1 MTKQAKTREPV
12 NIPRCAGGI
21 IDSHAH
27 VVKEYF
33 QEEREQIL
41 DRASAMDVRTL
52 INPAVA
58 VEGLDELLELIERR
72 ANVYGAAG
80 QHPHEARFWCDDHK
94 KKVLE
99 ALKHPKMVAVGE
111 CGLDYFYNNSSRDEQ
126 LTAFRE
132 QIEIAVAL
140 DKPVIVHC
148 RDAWEDTFELLTSA
162 GQGKVRGVF
171 HCFTGGPEHLPAISA
186 LDFYVSFSGILTYN
200 KATNIQEAAVLVPE
214 DRMLVE
220 TDCPFLS
227 PQKVRGER
235 NEPTYVWFTAEKL
248 AGLRQSTLETLAAQV
263 SQNARKLFSLPDQG
277 QF

>member
-1 MTKQAKTREPV
+1 MTKQAKNREPV
-12 NIPRCAGGI
+12 VPPKCAGGI

-33 QEEREQIL
+33 QEERELIL
-41 DRASAMDVRTL
+41 DRALAMDVHTL

-58 VEGLDELLELIERR
+58 VEGIEELLELIESR
-72 ANVYGAAG
+72 ASVYGAAG
-80 QHPHEARFWCDDHK
+80 QHPHEARFWSPEHK
-94 KKVLE
+94 EKILR
-99 ALKHPKMVAVGE
+99 ALTHPKMVAVGE
-111 CGLDYFYNNSSRDEQ
+111 CGLDYFYNNSSREEQ

-148 RDAWEDTFELLTSA
+148 RDAWEDTFDLLKSA

-171 HCFTGGPEHLPAISA
+171 HCFTGGPEHLDAITA

-200 KATNIQEAAVLVPE
+200 KATNIQEAAALVPQE
-214 DRMLVE
+214 RMLVE

-235 NEPTYVWFTAEKL
+235 NEPAYVWFTAEKL
-248 AGLRQSTLETLAAQV
+248 ANLRQTSLETLASQV
-263 SQNARKLFSLPDQG
+263 SSNAGALFRLPARG
-277 QF
+277 FK